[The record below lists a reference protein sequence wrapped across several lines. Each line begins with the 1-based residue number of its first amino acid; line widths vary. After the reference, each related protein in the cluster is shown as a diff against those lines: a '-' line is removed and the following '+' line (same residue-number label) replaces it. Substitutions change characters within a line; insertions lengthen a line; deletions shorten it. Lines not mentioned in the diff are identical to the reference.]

1 MVPLVLVLF
10 VMVSCSRAQDFSSLL
25 AQGQEGGL
33 SLEQVVSALRQRG
46 MLDQVDPNLLRRI
59 ESRLG
64 TSLINEIEES
74 EETGGSHLAVAHLQ
88 ATSQHQQQARQR
100 HKNLFGTRPTKRPT
114 RPGRRIENRRN
125 QLSSGGECQ
134 ALKTENRL
142 LKQQLVKKSQEDQ
155 APTTAIDVLKQ
166 LQEQGHFPEEGR
178 SQEAGAAPL
187 EQLLGRSQENSP
199 APLEQLLAES
209 SNQERGGRLA
219 LVDGREIS
227 SILITPTPTL
237 STIFNTVSFV
247 TTVTKNITQL
257 LHLNF
262 AGRRIPTEIVSQSVV
277 VSTSSSVES
286 STIEITPTPTWQT
299 IVVTPTV
306 TQPPPPP
313 PTPTV
318 DYTALLQK
326 KETERLQLLARIQSL
341 QSQGVRLPPTFGG
354 TRAQVVEIPEKLE
367 SFSSLQQYL
376 EQVRQQK
383 AGGEILALPLV
394 ALEPSPSLPTTS
406 ISTIF
411 MSGSR
416 PGEYS
421 TSLMTITLTPEARA
435 RRRREAVEPGTLL
448 VTAAPYIN
456 HQVELEGSFLSPSPP
471 LCPSAVT
478 VTVTEQ
484 FCQP

>member
-1 MVPLVLVLF
+1 MVPLVVVLLV
-10 VMVSCSRAQDFSSLL
+10 VVSSSRAQDFSSLL

-74 EETGGSHLAVAHLQ
+74 EETGGSHLAVAHQQ
-88 ATSQHQQQARQR
+88 ATSHRQATSHQQLARQR

-209 SNQERGGRLA
+209 RDR
-219 LVDGREIS
+219 
-227 SILITPTPTL
+227 
-237 STIFNTVSFV
+237 
-247 TTVTKNITQL
+247 K
-257 LHLNF
+257 
-262 AGRRIPTEIVSQSVV
+262 SVV
-277 VSTSSSVES
+277 
-286 STIEITPTPTWQT
+286 
-299 IVVTPTV
+299 
-306 TQPPPPP
+306 
-313 PTPTV
+313 
-318 DYTALLQK
+318 
-326 KETERLQLLARIQSL
+326 
-341 QSQGVRLPPTFGG
+341 
-354 TRAQVVEIPEKLE
+354 
-367 SFSSLQQYL
+367 
-376 EQVRQQK
+376 
-383 AGGEILALPLV
+383 
-394 ALEPSPSLPTTS
+394 
-406 ISTIF
+406 
-411 MSGSR
+411 
-416 PGEYS
+416 
-421 TSLMTITLTPEARA
+421 
-435 RRRREAVEPGTLL
+435 
-448 VTAAPYIN
+448 
-456 HQVELEGSFLSPSPP
+456 
-471 LCPSAVT
+471 
-478 VTVTEQ
+478 
-484 FCQP
+484 